1 MYLDAEAL
9 AEAPFRKQE
18 NSSESTN
25 SQQQPVPSL
34 SSNVHDTRPAS
45 SIPNPSTNEPNGVPS
60 NSVSSSHKTY
70 RDHGND
76 GRLTP
81 PPVSMGYR
89 YNESKSRPAH
99 YLDDRERPHRSTHS
113 SLSPVSKRGRSHSRS
128 SSPGTSRR
136 YRSPEGVRGNSP
148 RSRRRYSRSDRS
160 YRRHEESS
168 RSPPRYSSRRNRY
181 REERHPHR
189 RDDEDDYER
198 RSRRRDRSRGRT
210 RAHDPSPINEDDL
223 DRRTV
228 FVSQLA
234 NRLTT
239 RELYE
244 FFEHAGPVRDAQIVR
259 DKVSGRSKGV
269 AYVEFRDEDSVQ
281 HALSLSGKRLLGI
294 PVIVQLTEAEKN
306 RKAREA
312 AETTRAANAEIPFHR
327 LCIANI
333 HFNLSDEDVQAIFEP
348 FGEIELVRL
357 HRDDQNRSKGFG
369 YIQYRDPKCARNALE
384 KMNGFDLAGRSMR
397 VCLGNDKFTTET
409 TSSML
414 RRFDDMMNRTE
425 HSHSRQGRVRH
436 TPVST
441 SRALSP
447 GAEPLSPS
455 EEEGRTISRDELMK
469 RLARTDDTTPVPTT
483 DVQPDPS
490 RYRSVILKN
499 MFDPKEETSATWVE
513 ELEQDVREECEN
525 KYGRVMHITVI
536 PTEAGEIF
544 VKFKTSGECEKAVLG
559 LHQRWFGGRKI
570 IASKISEADYNVRF
584 PDAKHV

>member
-9 AEAPFRKQE
+9 AEAPYRKQE
-18 NSSESTN
+18 NSSENTN
-25 SQQQPVPSL
+25 SQQQPA
-34 SSNVHDTRPAS
+34 SSSASHQPGAGSAS
-45 SIPNPSTNEPNGVPS
+45 SIPSPPRYGSNGVPS
-60 NSVSSSHKTY
+60 SSVSTSHKTY
-70 RDHGND
+70 KDHGND

-81 PPVSMGYR
+81 PPASMGYR
-89 YNESKSRPAH
+89 YSESRSRPTR
-99 YLDDRERPHRSTHS
+99 LSDERERPRRSSHN
-113 SLSPVSKRGRSHSRS
+113 SLSPISRRTRSPSRS
-128 SSPGTSRR
+128 PSPGASRR
-136 YRSPEGVRGNSP
+136 YRSPRSLRDNSP

-160 YRRHEESS
+160 YRRHEESPQ
-168 RSPPRYSSRRNRY
+168 SPPRYSSRRSRY
-181 REERHPHR
+181 RDDHR
-189 RDDEDDYER
+189 SRRRGVEDDFER
-198 RSRRRDRSRGRT
+198 RSRRRDHSRGRSRGR
-210 RAHDPSPINEDDL
+210 DPSPINEDDL

-239 RELYE
+239 RELSD
-244 FFEHAGPVRDAQIVR
+244 FFEQAGPVRDAQIVR

-312 AETTRAANAEIPFHR
+312 AD
-327 LCIANI
+327 
-333 HFNLSDEDVQAIFEP
+333 DEDVKAIFDP

-357 HRDDQNRSKGFG
+357 QRDEQNRSKGFG
-369 YIQYRDPKCARNALE
+369 YIQYRDPMCARNALE

-414 RRFDDMMNRTE
+414 KRFDDMLNRTE
-425 HSHSRQGRVRH
+425 RSHYRQGRTRQ
-436 TPVST
+436 TSVSA
-441 SRALSP
+441 SRDLSP
-447 GAEPLSPS
+447 EAEPLSPS
-455 EEEGRTISRDELMK
+455 EQEGRPISRDELMK
-469 RLARTDDTTPVPTT
+469 KLARIDDASPVPTM
-483 DVQPDPS
+483 DVHPDPT

-525 KYGRVMHITVI
+525 KYGRVMHITVV
-536 PTEAGEIF
+536 PSEAGEIF
-544 VKFKTSGECEKAVLG
+544 VKFKTFEECEKAVLG

-570 IASKISEADYNVRF
+570 IASKISEADYNIRF